1 MQRMMSCRRTC
12 AHERSQHAEHGQ
24 LFPFIYHPFSP
35 HLHGVLFF
43 SFLLALVTTSPAKQ
57 TLTHH
62 LWCAAQNSYQRCLSS
77 FRHVRLQI
85 VRHDIFPKSRGTE
98 RWLPCCCSRWRPS
111 HQGMQNWPPWE
122 QVRVVII
129 FAASPNFC
137 PIFIPLREL
146 FDFCLKV
153 PYLTQISH
161 FLT

>member
-1 MQRMMSCRRTC
+1 MQKTRRPLEVVSPTSAHLPNISKHLRSRAVTACRAWATMS
-12 AHERSQHAEHGQ
+12 
-24 LFPFIYHPFSP
+24 LI
-35 HLHGVLFF
+35 
-43 SFLLALVTTSPAKQ
+43 LALVTTSPAKQ